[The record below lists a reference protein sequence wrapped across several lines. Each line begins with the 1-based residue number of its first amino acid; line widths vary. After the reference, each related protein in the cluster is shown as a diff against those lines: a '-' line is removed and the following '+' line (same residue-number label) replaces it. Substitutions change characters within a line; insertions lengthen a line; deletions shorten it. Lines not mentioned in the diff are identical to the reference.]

1 VCSSDLEALS
11 PGRGAFDF
19 NGGIKSGIRSELQN
33 AVEEWGQN
41 TAQLTR
47 NGNRATFDELLEQG
61 KLLARNAGDT
71 ASDANA
77 LYYLA
82 RATGPDGYS
91 NLLGRLSLVNRSAFD
106 NQVNKLTDATLQR
119 QFKNGMQSLFISF
132 PWRSA
137 SSGTVQNTKN
147 ALRMLETSID
157 SSSIDA
163 TLKNDLKAF
172 IREQEQI
179 LDGAMETSSATT
191 TLRPGT
197 DISTSSTA
205 GRNTSSSTAGG
216 NSTDV
221 DYLKNEKIDNLIEK
235 IKTDPNFGKLNKGFW
250 NIIKN
255 QEQKFID
262 WAKLDLKVKSL
273 GDLELPQT
281 EQKIKSELDRRIDI
295 LKTSSK
301 TSEREAGTKLE
312 NIAKRLQGTKKA
324 IKSLPGG
331 PIIWG
336 TLVVMVGFWAI
347 GSTASTIN
355 NMSEGDPF
363 FDALDSYGLPSAWG
377 DVKDL
382 ISGEGENNEKGFNAW
397 CDTKGYECVW
407 TDDGNP
413 EVKVNGE
420 QTFAEYGEN
429 GWKLVNS

>member
-1 VCSSDLEALS
+1 MEKKLLIEEITRLQEMMGVKKNLSKLITEALS

-61 KLLARNAGDT
+61 RLLARNAGDT

-172 IREQEQI
+172 IREQEQ
-179 LDGAMETSSATT
+179 LMDGAMETSTTTT

-197 DISTSSTA
+197 DINTSSTA
-205 GRNTSSSTAGG
+205 GRNVSDIEALEREALERGIRKEKLTKARKSVEASDLYRKLSVRQKQVIKDVFDNYG
-216 NSTDV
+216 NETVES
-221 DYLKNEKIDNLIEK
+221 LIEK
-235 IKTDPNFGKLNKGFW
+235 
-250 NIIKN
+250 
-255 QEQKFID
+255 
-262 WAKLDLKVKSL
+262 AKLQVREYAAEKNISRTGSGKSKVDVGGIFDGLTSRWKPITAIIVGLLIL
-273 GDLELPQT
+273 GGGLEIADITDFVHSQG
-281 EQKIKSELDRRIDI
+281 EEVVDRAVDRF
-295 LKTSSK
+295 K
-301 TSEREAGTKLE
+301 
-312 NIAKRLQGTKKA
+312 
-324 IKSLPGG
+324 
-331 PIIWG
+331 
-336 TLVVMVGFWAI
+336 
-347 GSTASTIN
+347 
-355 NMSEGDPF
+355 
-363 FDALDSYGLPSAWG
+363 
-377 DVKDL
+377 
-382 ISGEGENNEKGFNAW
+382 GEGENNEEGFNAW
-397 CDTKGYECVW
+397 CDTKGYECKW
-407 TDDGNP
+407 SDDGYP
-413 EVKVNGE
+413 EVKVNGK
-420 QTFAEYGEN
+420 QTFAEYGED
-429 GWKLVNS
+429 GWKLI